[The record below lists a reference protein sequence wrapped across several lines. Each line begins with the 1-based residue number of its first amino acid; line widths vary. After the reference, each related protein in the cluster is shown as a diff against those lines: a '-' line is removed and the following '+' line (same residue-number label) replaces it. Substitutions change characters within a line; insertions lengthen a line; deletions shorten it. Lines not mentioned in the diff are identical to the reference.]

1 MSVNPENLN
10 REQKRMMQRTGML
23 DASGNPAR
31 AERRPVT
38 DRAKEPRTPP
48 AQYLNEVRAEMNK
61 VAWPTRDQVRSYSII
76 VLITVLFLTALVFG
90 LDWLFQNGVLRLFD
104 K

>member
-23 DASGNPAR
+23 DASGNPAK
-31 AERRPVT
+31 AERRPAAE
-38 DRAKEPRTPP
+38 RARQPRTSPR
-48 AQYLNEVRAEMNK
+48 QYINEVRAEMNK

-76 VLITVLFLTALVFG
+76 VLIAVLLVTGMVFG
-90 LDWLFQNGVLRLFD
+90 LDWLFQNAILRLFD

>member
-23 DASGNPAR
+23 DAAGNPAK
-31 AERRPVT
+31 AERRAPAE
-38 DRAKEPRTPP
+38 RARQPRTSPR
-48 AQYLNEVRAEMNK
+48 QYINEVRAEMNK
-61 VAWPTRDQVRSYSII
+61 VAWPTRAQVRSYSII
-76 VLITVLFLTALVFG
+76 VLIAVLLVTGLVFG
-90 LDWLFQNGVLRLFD
+90 LDWLFQNAILRLFD

>member
-23 DASGNPAR
+23 DAAGNPAR

-38 DRAKEPRTPP
+38 DRTKEPRTSP
-48 AQYLNEVRAEMNK
+48 AQYIGEVRAEMNK

-76 VLITVLFLTALVFG
+76 VLIAVLLVTGMVFG
-90 LDWLFQNGVLRLFD
+90 LDWVFQNAVLRLFD